1 MTVHPHDP
9 VVVDLAR
16 LVWILAQRTG
26 GTITVTEDE
35 MRSIPDR
42 HQVAITGFAAEPPDT
57 TLAVRVAPLPPC
69 PACNDDG
76 ETDWCDEH
84 GVPWH
89 ALRDDWTT
97 QPWAFHTWLGQNWP
111 TGDEQ

>member
-9 VVVDLAR
+9 AVVDLAR

-42 HQVAITGFAAEPPDT
+42 HQIAITGYEPDPPGP
-57 TLAVRVAPLPPC
+57 LIVRVGPNPPC

-76 ETDWCDEH
+76 VLSTLD
-84 GVPWH
+84 
-89 ALRDDWTT
+89 
-97 QPWAFHTWLGQNWP
+97 
-111 TGDEQ
+111 GDTIGPCPECAP

>member
-26 GTITVTEDE
+26 GTITVTDAEL
-35 MRSIPDR
+35 RALPDR
-42 HQVAITGFAAEPPDT
+42 RQIAITGFAAEPPDT

-69 PACNDDG
+69 PACNDFGVLTTLDG
-76 ETDWCDEH
+76 DTIGPCPECA
-84 GVPWH
+84 P
-89 ALRDDWTT
+89 
-97 QPWAFHTWLGQNWP
+97 
-111 TGDEQ
+111 